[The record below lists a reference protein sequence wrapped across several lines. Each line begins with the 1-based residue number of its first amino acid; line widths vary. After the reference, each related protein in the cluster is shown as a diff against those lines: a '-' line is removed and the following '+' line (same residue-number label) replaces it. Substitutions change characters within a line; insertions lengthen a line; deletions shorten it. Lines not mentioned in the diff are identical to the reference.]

1 MATVQTERVRT
12 ACKESVLGSLM
23 CFPRF
28 FNRLKGAD
36 VYVFPAP
43 VNLNPEIAAG
53 CLSDS
58 WLDVSALAV
67 LVGLVG
73 WLSCQSADRSNL
85 YVLTYDHPLRILSIP
100 LLSLSK

>member
-1 MATVQTERVRT
+1 MATAQTEHGRT
-12 ACKESVLGSLM
+12 ACKESMFGILVSFS
-23 CFPRF
+23 CFFDGR
-28 FNRLKGAD
+28 KGAH